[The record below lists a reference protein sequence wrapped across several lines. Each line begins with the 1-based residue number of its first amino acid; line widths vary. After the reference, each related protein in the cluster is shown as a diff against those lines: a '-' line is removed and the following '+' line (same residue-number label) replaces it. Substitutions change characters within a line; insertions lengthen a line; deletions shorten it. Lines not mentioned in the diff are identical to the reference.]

1 MENKERYN
9 HLNTYYK
16 NKFGERTLKI
26 CIDAGFTCPNRDGTL
41 SSKGCI
47 FCSQKGSGELIKFS
61 NLNITK
67 QVQNFLNSYRGKRAN
82 KFIVYFQNYTNTY
95 NSIPNLKKKYDAAL
109 IDNRIIGL
117 SVATR
122 PDCINEEIAS
132 LLASYSNKYNVSVE
146 LGLQTSNDRIGDLI
160 NRCYSSTQFTNAVNI
175 LRKHNIEVI
184 THIMIGLPTETFEDI
199 KNTVNFIN
207 SHDIQGIKI
216 HSTYVV
222 KDTVLANMY
231 YKYKYIPITL
241 DYYLE
246 NLAYVITHLRP
257 DIIIHR
263 ISGDAPK
270 DLLVAPKWNLH
281 KKWILNGFE
290 KLLKEKDLCQGKFY
304 DKSKYN

>member
-67 QVQNFLNSYRGKRAN
+67 QVQNFLKSYRGKRAN
-82 KFIVYFQNYTNTY
+82 KFIVYFQNFTNTY

-122 PDCINEEIAS
+122 PDCINEEIAN
-132 LLASYSNKYNVSVE
+132 LLDSYSDKYNVSVE
-146 LGLQTSNDRIGDLI
+146 LGLQTSNDTIGDLI

-184 THIMIGLPTETFEDI
+184 AHIMIGLPTETFEDI

-231 YKYKYIPITL
+231 YEYKYIPITL

-257 DIIIHR
+257 DIIIHS

-290 KLLKEKDLCQGKFY
+290 KLLKEKDLWQGKFY

>member
-1 MENKERYN
+1 MESKERYN

-41 SSKGCI
+41 SHNGCI
-47 FCSQKGSGELIKFS
+47 FCSEKGSGELIKFS

-67 QVQNFLNSYRGKRAN
+67 QVQSFFNSYRGKRAN
-82 KFIVYFQNYTNTY
+82 KFIAYFQNFTNTY
-95 NSIPNLKKKYDAAL
+95 DSVPNLKAKYDAAL
-109 IDNRIIGL
+109 IDDRIVGL

-122 PDCINEEIAS
+122 PDCITEEIAD

-146 LGLQTSNDRIGDLI
+146 LGLQTSNDKIGNLI
-160 NRCYSSTQFTNAVNI
+160 NRCYSSTQFTNAVKI

-184 THIMIGLPTETFEDI
+184 THMMIGLPTETFEDI
-199 KNTVNFIN
+199 KNTVEFVN

-290 KLLKEKDLCQGKFY
+290 KLLKEKDLWQGKY
-304 DKSKYN
+304 YK

>member
-67 QVQNFLNSYRGKRAN
+67 QVQNFLKSYRGKRAN
-82 KFIVYFQNYTNTY
+82 KFIVYFQNFTNTY

-160 NRCYSSTQFTNAVNI
+160 NRCYSSTQFINAVNI
-175 LRKHNIEVI
+175 LRKHNIGVI
-184 THIMIGLPTETFEDI
+184 AHIMIGLPTETFEDI

-231 YKYKYIPITL
+231 YEYKYIPITL

-281 KKWILNGFE
+281 KKWVLNGFE
-290 KLLKEKDLCQGKFY
+290 KLLKEKDLWQGKFY

>member
-67 QVQNFLNSYRGKRAN
+67 QVQNFLKSYRGKRAN
-82 KFIVYFQNYTNTY
+82 KFIVYFQNFTNTY
-95 NSIPNLKKKYDAAL
+95 NSISNLKKKYDAAL

-122 PDCINEEIAS
+122 PDCINEEIAN
-132 LLASYSNKYNVSVE
+132 LLDSYSDKYNVSVE
-146 LGLQTSNDRIGDLI
+146 LGLQTSNDTIGDLI

-184 THIMIGLPTETFEDI
+184 AHIMIGLPTETFEDI

-231 YKYKYIPITL
+231 YEYKYIPITL

-290 KLLKEKDLCQGKFY
+290 KLLKEKDLWQGKFY

>member
-67 QVQNFLNSYRGKRAN
+67 QVQNFLKSYRGKRAN
-82 KFIVYFQNYTNTY
+82 KFIVYFQNFTNTY

-122 PDCINEEIAS
+122 PDCINEEIAN
-132 LLASYSNKYNVSVE
+132 LLDSYSDKYNVSVE
-146 LGLQTSNDRIGDLI
+146 LGLQTSNDAIGNLI
-160 NRCYSSTQFTNAVNI
+160 NRCYSSAQFTNAVNI

-184 THIMIGLPTETFEDI
+184 AHIMIGLPTETFEDI

-207 SHDIQGIKI
+207 SHDIQGLKI

-222 KDTVLANMY
+222 KDTVLADMY
-231 YKYKYIPITL
+231 YEYKYIPITL

-246 NLAYVITHLRP
+246 DLAYVITHLRP

-290 KLLKEKDLCQGKFY
+290 KLLKEKDLWQGKFY

>member
-82 KFIVYFQNYTNTY
+82 KFIVYFQNFTNTY

-184 THIMIGLPTETFEDI
+184 AHIMIGLPTETFEDI

-231 YKYKYIPITL
+231 YEYKYIPITL

-263 ISGDAPK
+263 IWRCAKRFTCS
-270 DLLVAPKWNLH
+270 
-281 KKWILNGFE
+281 
-290 KLLKEKDLCQGKFY
+290 
-304 DKSKYN
+304 S

>member
-67 QVQNFLNSYRGKRAN
+67 QVQNFLKSYRGKRAN
-82 KFIVYFQNYTNTY
+82 KFIVYFQNFTNTY

-122 PDCINEEIAS
+122 PDCINEEIAN
-132 LLASYSNKYNVSVE
+132 LLDSYSDKYNVSVE
-146 LGLQTSNDRIGDLI
+146 LGLQTSNDTIGDLI

-184 THIMIGLPTETFEDI
+184 AHIMIGLPTETFEDI

-290 KLLKEKDLCQGKFY
+290 KLLKEKDLWQGKFY